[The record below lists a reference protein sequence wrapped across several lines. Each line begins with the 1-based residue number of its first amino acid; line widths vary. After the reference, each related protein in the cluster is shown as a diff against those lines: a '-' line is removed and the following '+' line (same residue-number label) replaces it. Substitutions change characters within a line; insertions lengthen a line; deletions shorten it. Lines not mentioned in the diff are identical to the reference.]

1 MFKPLFNI
9 LTFSALF
16 SLAFFGLASYAVSQ
30 EVKAWTNL
38 GLYGGQIYDIAINP
52 SNPDKMFAGT
62 YMGDGLYVTSD
73 GGRNW
78 QAVDDTFKDHAV
90 LAVKIA
96 PSNNNV
102 IWVAYNYW
110 VEKSTD
116 EGKTWTHISIRDM
129 QWNCQNCGGVGDGN
143 RFCIS
148 LAIDP
153 SDPQT
158 VYVGTAGPDE
168 GYFGSSGATYKTMD
182 GGTTWT
188 KTNQGNDFDY
198 TVVDIDIDPQ
208 NSSIIW
214 AVTSSYGVGGWA
226 GTLYRSEDRGETWN
240 NILTRDS
247 EFTTVVVKPNDS
259 NTVFTGSGYGIIKHY
274 FDGNEWQHIWPV
286 IPEDIACRLVWD
298 IAFDPRNPAVLY
310 AAWKNIWFGDGL
322 PKVSRSVN
330 GGIDW
335 ETYTVDYNFISLA
348 VHPTKSGVIF
358 GGEEYLGVY
367 ESEDHGQAWSPV
379 NNGISAVIVYDV
391 ALDPDD
397 SAHILAGTISGV
409 YEKKPG
415 EAWSRLL
422 QYGTDSLRFHPTESL
437 TFYAGI
443 RGQLAKTTDGGL
455 TWSYSN
461 DLGWRAVNNIE
472 IDPSDTNIIYIAASR
487 GSDYGRIYKSE
498 DSGVSFSEVLV
509 AKNKFGKTYDFNV
522 VTLDPSDPQHI
533 YAGGGKFY
541 APRVVGDLWESRDGG
556 KNWSRTGLQNEIV
569 NALLINP
576 QNPKVM
582 YAGCGYSGY
591 AEVPVY
597 KSTDGGET
605 WTASFKGI
613 PGYVPP
619 VMGVWGNL
627 PTDVFA
633 VERDGTTLHYDGSTW
648 SEMSSGSE
656 WLCAI
661 WGSSPTDVFAVGPY
675 GTIVHYDGN
684 TWTEID
690 SGTTE
695 RLWGVWGNSPTDVFA
710 VGDNGTVLHYDGN
723 SWATMNSETT
733 EWLLAVWGSSP
744 ADVFAVGDNGTVLHY
759 DGNTWIEMD
768 SRTTER
774 LWGVWGSSPTD
785 VFAVG
790 DNGTVLHYDGNTW
803 ATMNSGTTEWLLA
816 VWGNSPTDVFA
827 VGGSGVIL
835 HYDGSI
841 WSETDLGTKEGYV
854 SVWGT
859 SGTDVFVG
867 GNRGSILHY
876 DGNAW
881 SPTRPGGSWR
891 SAVTDLEFHRQDSNV
906 VYAGTYGAGVYVSPN
921 QAGDWLNLGT
931 PEYDVFAIST
941 SSLYTATQG
950 GLLQCTGTGVIA
962 GKVTDA
968 LTQAGIHGAT
978 VFNDFGINTISV
990 NGEYIMV
997 SPCGIWAL
1005 TAIADGYANKTVWD
1019 VTVYGGDINWTDLS
1033 MERGLSDKPPIFD
1046 GGNGGN
1052 GGGSDYECFIATA
1065 AYGSGMAEQ
1074 VQMLRAFRDAYLMPH
1089 AAGRKLVNLYY
1100 ATGKPIAVYIES
1112 HPWLKAPVR
1121 IILYPLVGL
1130 AWLLLSTTAFAKG
1143 VIVVCLLIGCVGV
1156 IRFR

>member
-1 MFKPLFNI
+1 MFKIVFKI
-9 LTFSALF
+9 TVFFALF
-16 SLAFFGLASYAVSQ
+16 SLVFFGLASSAVSQ
-30 EVKAWTNL
+30 PVEVWTNL
-38 GLYGGQIYDIAINP
+38 GLYGGQIYDIAIDP

-62 YMGDGLYVTSD
+62 YMGAGLYVTSD

-78 QAVDDTFKDHAV
+78 QAVEDTFKDNLV
-90 LAVKIA
+90 CAVKIA
-96 PSNNNV
+96 PRNNNV

-116 EGKTWTHISIRDM
+116 GGKTWNHTSNSDM

-143 RFCIS
+143 RFCRS

-153 SDPQT
+153 SDPHM
-158 VYVGTAGPDE
+158 VYVGTSGPGG
-168 GYFGSSGATYKTMD
+168 GYFGSPGAIYRTED
-182 GGTTWT
+182 GGKTWT

-198 TVVDIDIDPQ
+198 TVVDIDIDPE
-208 NSSIIW
+208 NSNIIW
-214 AVTSSYGVGGWA
+214 AVTSSNGVGGWA
-226 GTLYRSEDRGETWN
+226 GTLFRSEDKGESWKD
-240 NILTRDS
+240 ISTRDS
-247 EFTTVVVKPNDS
+247 GFTTVVVKPNDS

-335 ETYTVDYNFISLA
+335 ETYTVDHEFICLA
-348 VHPTKSGVIF
+348 VHPTKSEVVL

-367 ESEDHGQAWSPV
+367 KSEDHGQAWSPV

-397 SAHILAGTISGV
+397 SAHVLAGTISGV
-409 YEKKPG
+409 YEKRPG
-415 EAWSRLL
+415 ECWSRLL
-422 QYGTDSLRFHPTESL
+422 QYGTDSLRFHPTDSL

-443 RGQLAKTTDGGL
+443 RGQLAKTTDGGRN
-455 TWSYSN
+455 WSYSN
-461 DLGWRAVNNIE
+461 DLGWRAINNIA
-472 IDPSDTNIIYIAASR
+472 IHPSDTNIIYIAASR
-487 GSDYGRIYKSE
+487 GNDYGRIYKSE

-509 AKNKFGKTYDFNV
+509 AKNESGKTYDFNV
-522 VTLDPSDPQHI
+522 VTLDPSDPQHV

-541 APRVVGDLWESRDGG
+541 APRVVGDLWESQDGG

-576 QNPKVM
+576 QNPRVM

-613 PGYVPP
+613 PGYVPAI
-619 VMGVWGNL
+619 MGVWGDS

-633 VERDGTTLHYDGSTW
+633 VDRDGTILHYDGSIW
-648 SEMSSGSE
+648 SEMSGGSE
-656 WLCAI
+656 WLSAI

-684 TWTEID
+684 TWTEMD
-690 SGTTE
+690 SG
-695 RLWGVWGNSPTDVFA
+695 
-710 VGDNGTVLHYDGN
+710 
-723 SWATMNSETT
+723 
-733 EWLLAVWGSSP
+733 
-744 ADVFAVGDNGTVLHY
+744 
-759 DGNTWIEMD
+759 
-768 SRTTER
+768 TTER

-790 DNGTVLHYDGNTW
+790 DNGTVLHYDGSTW
-803 ATMNSGTTEWLLA
+803 SHMISGTTEWLNAIWGSSPTDVFA
-816 VWGNSPTDVFA
+816 VGDNGIILHYDGSTWSHMISGTPEGLNAIWGNSPTDVFAVGDNGIILHYGGSTWSHMISGTTERLNAIWGNSPTDVFA

-841 WSETDLGTKEGYV
+841 WSETDLGTKEVYL

-881 SPTRPGGSWR
+881 SPAKPGGNPR
-891 SAVTDLEFHRQDSNV
+891 SAVTDLEFHRQDSNII
-906 VYAGTYGAGVYVSPN
+906 YASTFGAGVYVSPN
-921 QAGDWLNLGT
+921 KAGDWLNLGIPDHSVYT
-931 PEYDVFAIST
+931 IST
-941 SSLYTATQG
+941 SSLYAATQG
-950 GLLQCTGTGVIA
+950 GLFQCTGTGVIA

-968 LTQAGIHGAT
+968 LSQSRINSAT
-978 VFNDFGINTISV
+978 VFNDMGIKTISV
-990 NGEYIMV
+990 NGEYMMV
-997 SPCGIWAL
+997 LPSGICDV
-1005 TAIADGYANKTVWD
+1005 TAIADGYANKTVGS
-1019 VTVYGGDINWTDLS
+1019 VTVYGGDVSWAHIAMQS
-1033 MERGLSDKPPIFD
+1033 GLSDPSATGD
-1046 GGNGGN
+1046 RGGGGNNYG
-1052 GGGSDYECFIATA
+1052 CFITTA
-1065 AYGSGMAEQ
+1065 AC
-1074 VQMLRAFRDAYLMPH
+1074 
-1089 AAGRKLVNLYY
+1089 
-1100 ATGKPIAVYIES
+1100 ES
-1112 HPWLKAPVR
+1112 HPWLKGPVGGR
-1121 IILYPLVGL
+1121 
-1130 AWLLLSTTAFAKG
+1130 SS
-1143 VIVVCLLIGCVGV
+1143 
-1156 IRFR
+1156 